1 MNLCSCKELTDAIG
15 WAAIHPI
22 AYHNISWIDT
32 MPVKG
37 LNENKQT
44 SFQYAY
50 RSIVYRLLPGSPSKA
65 KKLAG
70 LAGACR
76 FVWNAMLA
84 QQNKAYEA
92 YAKAK
97 ENEFKEKTKTPSVS
111 FFSLGKRFKEL
122 RDNVDWLPEYSFAI
136 VRYTLKYQADAW
148 QGFFKHGKGRPK
160 FHSRHGSTPSFT
172 IPEAVKIKDG
182 KLLVPKLGY
191 VQIRGNNP
199 YPDGVPVKAVV
210 KKLAGKWYVTV
221 CYKVELPEL
230 VDNGVATGIDR
241 NCGQVA
247 TVSTSGNRELIHQPK
262 VKRKTARLHRYQRK
276 LARQQKG
283 SNRRHRTKLKI
294 QKAHRSIANTRRN
307 ANHQASRKIANH
319 ASTSVLEGL
328 KIKNMTSS
336 AKGTIENSGTNVKA
350 KSGLN
355 SSILGTGWGQLDQML
370 EYKCRR
376 VIKVPAQYTSQRCN
390 ACGYTDKD
398 NRKTQ
403 SKFKCMSCGHAD
415 HADLNA
421 AANILASGIGASA
434 RRGAFS
440 LETPKT
446 REMDTKRPLHAGYSC
461 I

>member
-1 MNLCSCKELTDAIG
+1 
-15 WAAIHPI
+15 
-22 AYHNISWIDT
+22 
-32 MPVKG
+32 MPVRDSKK
-37 LNENKQT
+37 KQT
-44 SFQYAY
+44 DCSQTQYAY

-76 FVWNAMLA
+76 FVWNTMLA

-97 ENEFKEKTKTPSVS
+97 ENESKEKPKPPSVS

-148 QGFFKHGKGRPK
+148 QAFFKEGKGRPK
-160 FHSRHGSTPSFT
+160 FHSRHGSTSSFT
-172 IPEAVKIKDG
+172 IPDAVKLKLEDG
-182 KLLVPKLGY
+182 KMKLHIPKLGY
-191 VQIRGNNP
+191 VQIRRKGGNP
-199 YPDGVPVKAVV
+199 YPDGIAVKAVV

-221 CYKVELPEL
+221 CYKIKAPELP
-230 VDNGVATGIDR
+230 DNGVATGIDR

-247 TVSTSGNRELIHQPK
+247 TVSTSGDRELIHQPK

-283 SNRRHRTKLKI
+283 SNRRKRTKLKI
-294 QKAHRSIANTRRN
+294 QKAHRVIANTRRN

-328 KIKNMTSS
+328 KIVNMTSS
-336 AKGTIENSGTNVKA
+336 AKGTIENPGTNVKQ

-421 AANILASGIGASA
+421 AANILASGIGAAA

-446 REMDTKRPLHAGYSC
+446 REMDTRRPLHAGYSC

>member
-1 MNLCSCKELTDAIG
+1 MNLLTTRELTEAIG
-15 WAAIHPI
+15 WDAIHPI
-22 AYHNISWIDT
+22 AYHNISDSDA
-32 MPVKG
+32 MPVRDSKR
-37 LNENKQT
+37 KQEDCSQT
-44 SFQYAY
+44 QYAY
-50 RSIVYRLLPGSPSKA
+50 RNIVYRLLPGSSSKA

-76 FVWNAMLA
+76 FVWNTMLA
-84 QQNKAYEA
+84 QQNEV
-92 YAKAK
+92 YAKVK
-97 ENEFKEKTKTPSVS
+97 GSEEKLKPPSVS

-148 QGFFKHGKGRPK
+148 NGFFKEGKGRPR

-172 IPEAVKIKDG
+172 IPDAVKIKDG
-182 KLLVPKLGY
+182 KLLIPKVGY
-191 VQIRGNNP
+191 VQIRRKGGNP
-199 YPDGVPVKAVV
+199 YPDGIPVKAVV

-221 CYKVELPEL
+221 CYKIKAPELP
-230 VDNGVATGIDR
+230 DNGVATGIDR

-247 TVSTSGNRELIHQPK
+247 TVSTSGDREIIRQPK

-283 SNRRHRTKLKI
+283 SNRRRRTKLKI
-294 QKAHRSIANTRRN
+294 QKAHRSIANTRTN

-319 ASTSVLEGL
+319 ASTSVLEDL
-328 KIKNMTSS
+328 KILNMTSS
-336 AKGTIENSGTNVKA
+336 AKGTIEDPGKNVKA

-355 SSILGTGWGQLDQML
+355 SSILATGWGRLDQML
-370 EYKCRR
+370 EYKCRE
-376 VIKVPAQYTSQRCN
+376 VIKVNPAYTSQQCN
-390 ACGYTDKD
+390 VCGYRDKE

-421 AANILASGIGASA
+421 AANILASGIRASA

-446 REMDTKRPLHAGYSC
+446 REMDTRRPLHAGYSC